1 MALFKILKGNEA
13 NLPEEKKEGWA
24 YITNDTGNMYVD
36 VSNSKRVKI
45 GSKSDNAVEAER
57 AKGDTLSIRD
67 KYISRLKVKDTDEN
81 SFTLV
86 GETGSGNNAND
97 TIAIPSADPR
107 HAGLVTGSPQTWTG
121 EKTFLSD
128 LKFTTLGKGVI
139 WENGDDKVRITVGQ
153 EQEGKTY
160 LELATAKDGNDPI
173 YVKQYED
180 GEFRVVKRTLTLLD
194 ASGNTIVPQELQAK
208 VVQSNDEFR
217 LENGNFYIKKD
228 GTGYISDKLNIG
240 TSAAANY
247 SLQVRGNSRLDGN
260 LEVSNILKQISAY
273 NNSYT
278 NLINWITNNSGE
290 VTNQPG
296 IGFIAE
302 TDGNLNS
309 IVLLPYGTSNNL
321 AERKKGF
328 VISQESL
335 MIDGKKV
342 PIANE
347 TGNIGNL
354 NQPVYLRNGIIT
366 PLQYELRASVQEGIA
381 DRLPYYKAYNRIESS
396 GHYLS
401 TSQLGLNSIDKRQ
414 IGDNVLYVNGVSK
427 FEGLITGTIT
437 IAGLAKNAEKLGGL
451 DQNNF
456 MRYMA
461 VNSFNANWLPLQRTD
476 TIYVVRA
483 NPTNGAVTNH
493 SVFLNFENLGTQFQ
507 IQIPDGDNKYFYRRY
522 WRGNVRSW
530 SSWEKI
536 SAGYADRAGIADRV
550 RKADGDTTP
559 IRSTYGAS
567 LQRTQT
573 TGENFKFA
581 LYANDGTKLSEI
593 DLPKTTK
600 ESAGLLTNSTQQ
612 IAGLKQFFS
621 GIQISDGEFN
631 YSNIKQSNNEN
642 SDLPLWFGS
651 QSDKVGVPTADK
663 SKLAFNPN
671 TQTLKVRNII
681 LSGANISDTFVST
694 IELKTANDKALT
706 YVGKSGSG
714 NEKTTFII
722 PAASTSNA
730 GLLTSNAQDIPGSKT
745 FLNNI
750 IISKGTPDTNFFGT
764 NLKGMYGT
772 LDNNN
777 GWRIGGGLA
786 ATAPQCTVELASN
799 SPDGA
804 AAITV
809 KQYKGA
815 NWDSFAEVLN
825 TLTLLDK
832 DGHTLIPKILKS
844 PVVEVTDQV
853 RAENGNFFFKSDGTG
868 QVKEKFGIGGIEGE
882 NNFSVT
888 GSSYLNGKVI
898 LPTGAK
904 VEQLQT
910 TNDYTSFVSWI
921 LNGREPSTFQPS
933 IGQIPNGGDGTGSI
947 VLLPYAINADLK
959 RGENGLYI
967 SKGNAQLDGKKIPTT
982 GNNTGTVGTE
992 DRPVYIVNSVVKACA
1007 RLLQADIKAGAAN
1020 RLAFYSGDTMI
1031 DSSGHYASTDQIGI
1045 NENNL
1050 VNIGDYNLYVNGKT
1064 RTTGPLHIGNGT
1076 PETNHIAFYGLN
1088 GDNANRFTTT
1098 FIGENLWAAPGCS
1111 ELVLYKGKDPGT
1123 NQVTVSKDVGPDR
1136 IRHIAGGHL
1145 FQIYDETITDESF
1158 KNVCKSNKV
1167 KNILE
1172 INGNGIKVNKNAFF
1186 EDNVYIIEEKSF
1198 YVRERK
1204 TGKPKGSTYGFLA
1217 ENGDE
1222 ICHIGAE
1229 NWGEFNVLKF
1239 SSNNPLSNSIQ
1250 FFFLPREVMADN
1262 NAPKELKGMN
1272 ASIIAKSLSV
1282 GDTSGQPNPYFCLTS
1297 MGVAYLGPT
1306 VIDKECQLLF
1316 GLDKKDKFG
1325 IQGENYNTEDRR
1337 NSANSI
1343 VFYDKYGLG
1352 LKNNDFAIRKLT
1364 SEEGPIAIQFVDNAN
1379 AAIGSISCHKNF
1391 ASLGSSALVVTNSIF
1406 PQTAGRMHLGHLKKW
1421 WGKICANGISLIDE
1435 LHSPLQEGIRF
1446 FKEGKL
1452 EGVQICSQ
1460 TLEEASL
1467 TPSILNNP
1475 PALGQKG
1482 IYIGGF
1488 SDNGRD
1494 ISTWLQVKGV
1504 IMAEGGFNGEVNGVT
1519 ITQHKVNNISEV
1531 DAIAVWADDGRTIKK
1546 LNKSVLGGGG
1556 GGGNLN
1562 PLEEGANYISLT
1574 GPRTDKPLNGYT
1586 LPSGASPIIIHSN
1599 YNNSDNGM
1607 FYLSADGSFIANS
1620 SNDGFA
1626 FAVFD
1631 EDKGH
1636 DYKNKDNAAFWVN
1649 GEGNG
1654 VFKGELRASKV
1665 YNAVWND
1672 YAEYRASDE
1681 QEPGRVVL
1689 ENNFGV
1695 CQKTTKRLQPFAGVV
1710 SDTWG
1715 FIQGETEQAKTP
1727 LAVAGRVLVYTFQER
1742 SKYKVGDCVCAAP
1755 GGTVDIMTRQE
1766 VAMFPDRI
1774 VGTVSEVPDYEVWG
1788 TGNSKVNGRIWIKV
1802 K

>member
-24 YITNDTGNMYVD
+24 YITDDTGNMYVD

-45 GSKSDNAVEAER
+45 GSKSDNAIEAER
-57 AKGDTLSIRD
+57 AKGDTLSIRE
-67 KYISRLKVKDTDEN
+67 KYISRLKVKDADEN
-81 SFTLV
+81 NFSLV
-86 GETGSGNNAND
+86 GETGSGNSTND

-128 LKFTTLGKGVI
+128 LKFTTLGKGVV

-173 YVKQYED
+173 YAKQYED

-208 VVQSNDEFR
+208 AVQSNDEFR

-228 GTGYISDKLNIG
+228 GAGYISDKLGIG
-240 TSAAANY
+240 TPAAANY

-260 LEVSNILKQISAY
+260 LEVNNILKQILAY

-278 NLINWITNNSGE
+278 NLISWITNNSGQ
-290 VTNQPG
+290 VINQPG

-309 IVLLPYGTSNNL
+309 IILLPYGTSNNL
-321 AERKKGF
+321 AKRKKGF
-328 VISQESL
+328 IISQESL

-347 TGNIGNL
+347 TGNVGNL

-366 PLQYELRASVQEGIA
+366 PLQHELRASIQEGIA
-381 DRLPYYKAYNRIESS
+381 DRLPYYKTYNRIESS

-401 TSQLGLNSIDKRQ
+401 TNQLGLNSIDKRR

-437 IAGLAKNAEKLGGL
+437 TAQLAQNSEKLGGL
-451 DQNNF
+451 DQYNF

-461 VNSFNANWLPLQRTD
+461 VNSFNANKLPLKKTD
-476 TIYVVRA
+476 TIYVVKT
-483 NPTNGAVTNH
+483 NPTNGAVSNH
-493 SVFLNFENLGTQFQ
+493 SVFLNFENLGTEFQ
-507 IQIPDGDNKYFYRRY
+507 VQMPDGDNNYFYRRY
-522 WRGNVRSW
+522 WRGTFRGW

-536 SAGYADRAGIADRV
+536 SAGYADKADIAERV

-573 TGENFKFA
+573 TGDDFKFA

-593 DLPKTTK
+593 DLPKASRNK
-600 ESAGLLTNSTQQ
+600 AGIITNGAQQ
-612 IAGLKQFFS
+612 IGGFKQFFN
-621 GIQISDGEFN
+621 GMQIPSGEFD
-631 YSNIKQSNNEN
+631 YSNIKQSNNVN
-642 SDLPLWFGS
+642 SDLPIWFAS
-651 QSDKVGVPTADK
+651 QNGRFGIPTVDVNK
-663 SKLAFNPN
+663 IAFNPN
-671 TQTLKVRNII
+671 TQTLKVRNIV
-681 LSGANISDTFVST
+681 LSGADINDTFIST
-694 IELKTANDKALT
+694 IELKATNTNSLT

-722 PAASTSNA
+722 PAASMFNA
-730 GLLTSNAQDIPGSKT
+730 GLLTSDTQDIIGSKT
-745 FLNNI
+745 FLSNI
-750 IISKGTPDTNFFGT
+750 ILGRGMPSANFNGT
-764 NLKGMYGT
+764 NLKGMYGI
-772 LDNNN
+772 LNNNN

-786 ATAPQCTVELASN
+786 ATAPHCTVELASN

-832 DGHTLIPKILKS
+832 DGHTLVPKMLKS

-853 RAENGNFFFKSDGTG
+853 RAENGNFFLKSDGTG

-910 TNDYTSFVSWI
+910 MNDYTSFVSWI

-947 VLLPYAINADLK
+947 ILLPYATNSDLK
-959 RGENGLYI
+959 KGENGLYI
-967 SKGNAQLDGKKIPTT
+967 SKDNAQLDGKKIPTT

-1050 VNIGDYNLYVNGKT
+1050 VNIGDYNLYINGKT

-1076 PETNHIAFYGLN
+1076 PETNHIAFYGLS

-1123 NQVTVSKDVGPDR
+1123 NQVIVPKDVGPDR

-1145 FQIYDETITDESF
+1145 FQIYDEMITDESF
-1158 KNVCKSNKV
+1158 KNVCKSNRV

-1186 EDNVYIIEEKSF
+1186 EDNAYIAREKSF
-1198 YVRERK
+1198 YAPAWLSS
-1204 TGKPKGSTYGFLA
+1204 TDKGGNYGFIGK
-1217 ENGDE
+1217 NNKN
-1222 ICHIGAE
+1222 IISIGAIE
-1229 NWGEFNVLKF
+1229 DFDDCNVLF
-1239 SSNNPLSNSIQ
+1239 FSNSKNYEDSDIN
-1250 FFFLPREVMADN
+1250 FFFLPEKKSNGENFTDEDFAKNGAFCANRVVI
-1262 NAPKELKGMN
+1262 KGEN
-1272 ASIIAKSLSV
+1272 SV
-1282 GDTSGQPNPYFCLTS
+1282 RMNPYFDLFLARGTIS
-1297 MGVAYLGPT
+1297 SLGAT
-1306 VIDKECQLLF
+1306 IIQDNANLHFGDK
-1316 GLDKKDKFG
+1316 DFG
-1325 IQGENYNTEDRR
+1325 ILGKAYPQSGIGDNF
-1337 NSANSI
+1337 ANSI

-1352 LKNNDFAIRKLT
+1352 LKSNFFSIRKLT
-1364 SEEGPIAIQFVDNAN
+1364 DEGKDGPPMGLQFVN
-1379 AAIGSISCHKNF
+1379 SKNQSLGGILCYESF
-1391 ASLGSSALVVTNSIF
+1391 GGYMDPVLVTSNSLCPVQGASLGGEMNL
-1406 PQTAGRMHLGHLKKW
+1406 W
-1421 WGKICANGISLIDE
+1421 NGIWTTGVKLKETS
-1435 LHSPLQEGIRF
+1435 SSKEGIQFSRES
-1446 FKEGKL
+1446 KSGEVRMYCRMSEGL
-1452 EGVQICSQ
+1452 G
-1460 TLEEASL
+1460 L
-1467 TPSILNNP
+1467 P
-1475 PALGQKG
+1475 PTTGDKG
-1482 IYIGGF
+1482 IYVSGLFGG
-1488 SDNGRD
+1488 NEGPA
-1494 ISTWLQVKGV
+1494 WLQVKGK
-1504 IMAEGGFNGEVNGVT
+1504 IIAEHGFNGSVNGVL
-1519 ITQHKVNNISEV
+1519 ISSEMVNNMSDV
-1531 DAIAVWADDGRTIKK
+1531 DAIAVWTDGGFSLKRM
-1546 LNKSVLGGGG
+1546 NKAAFGGGG
-1556 GGGNLN
+1556 TGANSLEKGN
-1562 PLEEGANYISLT
+1562 NYISLDSLILKGT
-1574 GPRTDKPLNGYT
+1574 GPNEYQ
-1586 LPSGASPIIIHSN
+1586 LPRAINPIVSCTN
-1599 YNNSDNGM
+1599 YNTQKKGISFISSDC
-1607 FYLSADGSFIANS
+1607 AFIANS
-1620 SNDGFA
+1620 GERNYVFALFDDKVREFRQPERGLFFVTKEGHGF
-1626 FAVFD
+1626 
-1631 EDKGH
+1631 
-1636 DYKNKDNAAFWVN
+1636 
-1649 GEGNG
+1649 
-1654 VFKGELRASKV
+1654 FKGEVRASKV

-1689 ENNFGV
+1689 ENDFGI
-1695 CQKTTKRLQPFAGVV
+1695 CQKTTKRLQPFAGVI

-1774 VGTVSEVPDYEVWG
+1774 VGTVSEVPEYEVWG
-1788 TGNSKVNGRIWIKV
+1788 SGKSKVNGRIWIKV

>member
-24 YITNDTGNMYVD
+24 YITDDTGNMYID

-45 GSKSDNAVEAER
+45 GSKSDNAIEAER
-57 AKGDTLSIRD
+57 AKGDTLSIRE
-67 KYISRLKVKDTDEN
+67 KYISRLKVKDADEN
-81 SFTLV
+81 HFSLV

-139 WENGDDKVRITVGQ
+139 WENGDDKIKITVGQ

-180 GEFRVVKRTLTLLD
+180 GEFKVVKRTLTLLD

-208 VVQSNDEFR
+208 AVQSNDEFR

-228 GTGYISDKLNIG
+228 GAGYISDKLGIG
-240 TSAAANY
+240 TPAAANY

-260 LEVSNILKQISAY
+260 LEVNNILKQILAY

-278 NLINWITNNSGE
+278 NLISWITNNSGQ
-290 VTNQPG
+290 VANQSG

-328 VISQESL
+328 IISQESL

-347 TGNIGNL
+347 TGNVGNL

-366 PLQYELRASVQEGIA
+366 PLQHELRASIQEGIA
-381 DRLPYYKAYNRIESS
+381 DRLPYYKTYSRIESS

-401 TSQLGLNSIDKRQ
+401 TNQLGLNSIDKRK

-437 IAGLAKNAEKLGGL
+437 TAQLAQNSEKLGGL
-451 DQNNF
+451 DQYNF

-461 VNSFNANWLPLQRTD
+461 VNSFNANRLPLKKTD
-476 TIYVVRA
+476 TIYVVKA
-483 NPTNGAVTNH
+483 NPTNGAVSNH
-493 SVFLNFENLGTQFQ
+493 SVFLNFENLGTEFQ
-507 IQIPDGDNKYFYRRY
+507 VQMPDGDNNYFYRRY
-522 WRGNVRSW
+522 WRGTFRDW

-536 SAGYADRAGIADRV
+536 SAGYADKADIAERV

-573 TGENFKFA
+573 TGEDFKFA

-593 DLPKTTK
+593 DLPKASRDK
-600 ESAGLLTNSTQQ
+600 AGIITNGAQQ
-612 IAGLKQFFS
+612 IGGFKQFFN
-621 GIQISDGEFN
+621 GIQVPSGEFD

-642 SDLPLWFGS
+642 GDLPLWFSS
-651 QSDKVGVPTADK
+651 QPNKVGVPTVDNN
-663 SKLAFNPN
+663 KLAFNPN
-671 TQTLKVRNII
+671 TQTLKVRNIV
-681 LSGANISDTFVST
+681 LSGANINDTFIST
-694 IELKTANDKALT
+694 IELKAANTNSLT

-714 NEKTTFII
+714 NEKTTFMI
-722 PAASTSNA
+722 PAASMFSA
-730 GLLTSNAQDIPGSKT
+730 GLLTSDAQDIIGSKT
-745 FLNNI
+745 FLSNI
-750 IISKGTPDTNFFGT
+750 ILGRGMSSANFNGTS
-764 NLKGMYGT
+764 LKGMYGI

-786 ATAPQCTVELASN
+786 ATAPQCMVELASN

-832 DGHTLIPKILKS
+832 DGHTLIPKMLKS
-844 PVVEVTDQV
+844 PVVEVTDQI

-898 LPTGAK
+898 LPTDAK

-921 LNGREPSTFQPS
+921 LNGREPATFQPS

-947 VLLPYAINADLK
+947 VLLPYATNSDLK
-959 RGENGLYI
+959 KGENGLYI
-967 SKGNAQLDGKKIPTT
+967 SKDNVQLDGKKIPTT

-1031 DSSGHYASTDQIGI
+1031 DSSGHYASADQVGI

-1050 VNIGDYNLYVNGKT
+1050 VNIGDYNLYINGKT

-1076 PETNHIAFYGLN
+1076 PETNHIAFYGLS
-1088 GDNANRFTTT
+1088 GDNANKFTTT

-1123 NQVTVSKDVGPDR
+1123 NQVTVPKDVGPDR

-1145 FQIYDETITDESF
+1145 FQIYDEMITDESF

-1186 EDNVYIIEEKSF
+1186 EDDAYIADGKSF
-1198 YVRERK
+1198 YAQAWISE
-1204 TGKPKGSTYGFLA
+1204 TNKGSNYGFIGK
-1217 ENGDE
+1217 NNKD
-1222 ICHIGAE
+1222 IISIGAVEDFDNYSALFFSNVKNSFE
-1229 NWGEFNVLKF
+1229 N
-1239 SSNNPLSNSIQ
+1239 SNIN
-1250 FFFLPREVMADN
+1250 FFFLPEKKSSGESFTDEDFAKDGAFCANRIVVRGNSAMR
-1262 NAPKELKGMN
+1262 MN
-1272 ASIIAKSLSV
+1272 SYFDFFMGSNTISSLGATIIRGGTNLFFGEKS
-1282 GDTSGQPNPYFCLTS
+1282 
-1297 MGVAYLGPT
+1297 
-1306 VIDKECQLLF
+1306 
-1316 GLDKKDKFG
+1316 FG
-1325 IQGENYNTEDRR
+1325 ILGKEYPQSGIGNNF
-1337 NSANSI
+1337 ANSI

-1352 LKNNDFAIRKLT
+1352 LKDNDFAIRKLASGT
-1364 SEEGPIAIQFVDNAN
+1364 DPIALRFVNNAN
-1379 AAIGSISCHKNF
+1379 EDIGAILCYENFVSNSAALVTNRHFLPFTNKNI
-1391 ASLGSSALVVTNSIF
+1391 SLGD
-1406 PQTAGRMHLGHLKKW
+1406 KK
-1421 WGKICANGISLIDE
+1421 KIWRNVWTNGIKLINE
-1435 LHSPLQEGIRF
+1435 QHSPVDEGLQF
-1446 FKEGKL
+1446 FKENKPGAVK
-1452 EGVQICSQ
+1452 ICCQ
-1460 TLEEASL
+1460 TSDDAGL
-1467 TPSILNNP
+1467 P
-1475 PALGQKG
+1475 PTVEDKG

-1488 SDNGRD
+1488 SDIGDD
-1494 ISTWLQVKGV
+1494 IPTWLLVKGQ
-1504 IMAEGGFNGEVNGVT
+1504 IMAEDGFNGKINGVS
-1519 ITQHKVNNISEV
+1519 ISPQMVNDISKV
-1531 DAIAVWADDGRTIKK
+1531 DAIAVWTNGGTSIKK
-1546 LNKSVLGGGG
+1546 IDKSILGGSGASS
-1556 GGGNLN
+1556 
-1562 PLEEGANYISLT
+1562 LEQGSNYISLDSLILKGA
-1574 GPRTDKPLNGYT
+1574 GPNEYQ
-1586 LPSGASPIIIHSN
+1586 LPRAINPIVSCTN
-1599 YNNSDNGM
+1599 YNTQKKGISFISSDC
-1607 FYLSADGSFIANS
+1607 AFIANS
-1620 SNDGFA
+1620 GERNYVFALFDDKVREFRQPERGLFFVTKEGHGF
-1626 FAVFD
+1626 
-1631 EDKGH
+1631 
-1636 DYKNKDNAAFWVN
+1636 
-1649 GEGNG
+1649 
-1654 VFKGELRASKV
+1654 FKGEVRASKV

-1681 QEPGRVVL
+1681 KEPGRVVL
-1689 ENNFGV
+1689 ENDFGV
-1695 CQKTTKRLQPFAGVV
+1695 CQKTTKRLQPFAGVI

-1788 TGNSKVNGRIWIKV
+1788 SGNSKVNGRIWIKV

>member
-24 YITNDTGNMYVD
+24 YITDDTGNMYVD

-45 GSKSDNAVEAER
+45 GSKSDNAIEAER
-57 AKGDTLSIRD
+57 AKGDTLSIRE
-67 KYISRLKVKDTDEN
+67 KYISRLKVKDADEN
-81 SFTLV
+81 HFSLV

-97 TIAIPSADPR
+97 IITIPSADPR
-107 HAGLVTGSPQTWTG
+107 HAGLVTGAPQTWTG

-128 LKFTTLGKGVI
+128 LKFTTLGKGVV

-208 VVQSNDEFR
+208 AVQSNDEFR

-228 GTGYISDKLNIG
+228 GVGYISDKLGIG
-240 TSAAANY
+240 TPAAANY

-260 LEVSNILKQISAY
+260 LEVSNILKQILAY

-278 NLINWITNNSGE
+278 NLISWITNNSGQ
-290 VTNQPG
+290 VINQPG

-328 VISQESL
+328 IISQESL

-347 TGNIGNL
+347 TGNVGNL

-366 PLQYELRASVQEGIA
+366 PLQHELRASIQEGIA
-381 DRLPYYKAYNRIESS
+381 DRLPYYKTYNRIESS

-401 TSQLGLNSIDKRQ
+401 TNQLGLNSIDKRR

-437 IAGLAKNAEKLGGL
+437 TAQLAQNSEKLGGL
-451 DQNNF
+451 DQYNF

-461 VNSFNANWLPLQRTD
+461 VNSFNANRLPLKKTD
-476 TIYVVRA
+476 TIYVVKA
-483 NPTNGAVTNH
+483 NPTNGAVSNH
-493 SVFLNFENLGTQFQ
+493 SVFLNFENLGTEFQ
-507 IQIPDGDNKYFYRRY
+507 VQMPDGDNNYFYRRY
-522 WRGNVRSW
+522 WRGTFKGW
-530 SSWEKI
+530 SRWEKI
-536 SAGYADRAGIADRV
+536 SAGYADKADIAERV

-573 TGENFKFA
+573 TGYDFKFA

-593 DLPKTTK
+593 DLPKASRDK
-600 ESAGLLTNSTQQ
+600 AGIITNGAQQ
-612 IAGLKQFFS
+612 IGGFKQFFN
-621 GIQISDGEFN
+621 GIQIPSGEFD
-631 YSNIKQSNNEN
+631 YSNIKQSNNVN
-642 SDLPLWFGS
+642 SDLPIWFAS
-651 QSDKVGVPTADK
+651 QNGRFGIPTIDVNK
-663 SKLAFNPN
+663 IAFNPN
-671 TQTLKVRNII
+671 TQTLKVRNIV
-681 LSGANISDTFVST
+681 LSGANINDTFIST
-694 IELKTANDKALT
+694 IELKAANTNSLT

-722 PAASTSNA
+722 PAASMFSA
-730 GLLTSNAQDIPGSKT
+730 GLLTGDAQDIIGSKT
-745 FLNNI
+745 FLSNI
-750 IISKGTPDTNFFGT
+750 ILGRGMSSANFNGTS
-764 NLKGMYGT
+764 LKGMYGI

-832 DGHTLIPKILKS
+832 DGHTLVPKMLKS
-844 PVVEVTDQV
+844 PEVEVTDQV

-921 LNGREPSTFQPS
+921 LNGREPSIFQPS

-947 VLLPYAINADLK
+947 VLLPYATNSDLK

-967 SKGNAQLDGKKIPTT
+967 SKDNVQLDGKKIPTT

-1031 DSSGHYASTDQIGI
+1031 DSSGHYASADQVGI

-1050 VNIGDYNLYVNGKT
+1050 VNIGDYNLYINGKT

-1076 PETNHIAFYGLN
+1076 PETNHIAFYGLS
-1088 GDNANRFTTT
+1088 GDNANHFTTT

-1123 NQVTVSKDVGPDR
+1123 NQVTVPKDVGPDR

-1145 FQIYDETITDESF
+1145 FQIYDEMITDESF

-1186 EDNVYIIEEKSF
+1186 EDDVYMAEEKSF
-1198 YVRERK
+1198 YVRQRK
-1204 TGKPKGSTYGFLA
+1204 FNNLKGGTYGFL
-1217 ENGDE
+1217 NSDGKE
-1222 ICHIGAE
+1222 ICHIGADYD
-1229 NWGEFNVLKF
+1229 GPFKVLRFSGSSSLGYSVKF
-1239 SSNNPLSNSIQ
+1239 FLLSHTDMLDNNMSDDAKAASCGIVANSI
-1250 FFFLPREVMADN
+1250 
-1262 NAPKELKGMN
+1262 
-1272 ASIIAKSLSV
+1272 SV
-1282 GDTSGQPNPYFCLTS
+1282 GGEVNTNPYFSLANRGLS
-1297 MGVAYLGPT
+1297 YLGPT
-1306 VIDKECQLLF
+1306 IISKECQLLF
-1316 GLDKKDKFG
+1316 ELDNPKKFG
-1325 IQGENYNTEDRR
+1325 VRGKLYDYDSDKSKT
-1337 NSANSI
+1337 ANSI

-1352 LKNNDFAIRKLT
+1352 LKDNDFAIRKLA
-1364 SEEGPIAIQFVDNAN
+1364 SGEGPIALRFVNNAN
-1379 AAIGSISCHKNF
+1379 EDIGAILCYENF
-1391 ASLGSSALVVTNSIF
+1391 VSNSGALVTTRHFLPFTNKNIN
-1406 PQTAGRMHLGHLKKW
+1406 LGDKKKLW
-1421 WGKICANGISLIDE
+1421 RNVWTNGIKLINE
-1435 LHSPLQEGIRF
+1435 QHSPVDEGLQF
-1446 FKEGKL
+1446 FKENKPGAVK
-1452 EGVQICSQ
+1452 ICCQ
-1460 TLEEASL
+1460 TSDDAGL
-1467 TPSILNNP
+1467 PSTVED
-1475 PALGQKG
+1475 KG

-1488 SDNGRD
+1488 SDNGD
-1494 ISTWLQVKGV
+1494 DTPTWLLVKGQ
-1504 IMAEGGFNGEVNGVT
+1504 IMAEDGFNGKINGVS
-1519 ITQHKVNNISEV
+1519 ISPQMVNDISKV
-1531 DAIAVWADDGRTIKK
+1531 DAIAVWADGGLTLKK
-1546 LNKSVLGGGG
+1546 LDKSALGGGG
-1556 GGGNLN
+1556 GSSSSLEKGN
-1562 PLEEGANYISLT
+1562 NYISLDT
-1574 GPRTDKPLNGYT
+1574 PFLKGVTTPTEYQLPR
-1586 LPSGASPIIIHSN
+1586 SPNPIVSCTN
-1599 YNNSDNGM
+1599 YNTQKKGISFISSDC
-1607 FYLSADGSFIANS
+1607 AFIANS
-1620 SNDGFA
+1620 GEQNYLFA
-1626 FAVFD
+1626 LFD
-1631 EDKGH
+1631 DKVREFR
-1636 DYKNKDNAAFWVN
+1636 DVNQAALFVSKQ
-1649 GEGNG
+1649 GNCTI
-1654 VFKGELRASKV
+1654 KGEFRANKV

-1689 ENNFGV
+1689 ENDFGV
-1695 CQKTTKRLQPFAGVV
+1695 CQKTTKRLQPFAGVI

-1742 SKYKVGDCVCAAP
+1742 SKYKIGDCVCAAP

-1788 TGNSKVNGRIWIKV
+1788 SGNSKVNGRIWIKV